1 MCIRDSILTV
11 FHGRIHGEFLACCL
25 SVPTTRLS
33 FTSGLWMR
41 PSMLTRKPTVG
52 GGAGSSG
59 ACGPPLAWHVLRPL
73 PWPRRFLEKAIRGP
87 EPGAQV
93 FEPLHLTP
101 DLRAPTGRPSTF
113 SFVFLCLS
121 VCEPRS
127 YGHFPSPTPSMSHRG
142 IFNKTHLLSL
152 TIINII
158 IRVFSIKPTFSHQ

>member
-1 MCIRDSILTV
+1 MSEKKIGAQKQKLN
-11 FHGRIHGEFLACCL
+11 L
-25 SVPTTRLS
+25 SVIIS
-33 FTSGLWMR
+33 
-41 PSMLTRKPTVG
+41 
-52 GGAGSSG
+52 GSSG

-121 VCEPRS
+121 VCEP
-127 YGHFPSPTPSMSHRG
+127 
-142 IFNKTHLLSL
+142 
-152 TIINII
+152 
-158 IRVFSIKPTFSHQ
+158 